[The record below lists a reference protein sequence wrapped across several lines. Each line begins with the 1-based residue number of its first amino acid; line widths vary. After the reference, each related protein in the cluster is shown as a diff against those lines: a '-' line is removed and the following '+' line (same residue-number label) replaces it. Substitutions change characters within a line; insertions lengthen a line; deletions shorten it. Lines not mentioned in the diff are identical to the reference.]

1 MVRFHRIFFWPSRNA
16 SERSL
21 LTLSAGAVGGDM
33 SDARKA
39 GYSTHRAPVRNA
51 GVTNRRLPAME
62 PLLVSRT
69 PMMALYLMLLLS
81 GAAAQTPDAAPAKTE
96 TKPSETVSVQ
106 KPTLDVYGFA
116 QMDAGYDF
124 RQVDP
129 DWFDVLRPVKLPA
142 FKDQFGA
149 NGNTY
154 FSVRQSRFG
163 VKSDLPTQVGVLK
176 TVFEFELLGTGVDAG
191 QTTFRLRHAYG
202 ELGHFAAGQT
212 WSAFMDID
220 IFPNTVEYWGPN
232 GMVLFR
238 NVQFRWMPV
247 QGQSRIVLALER
259 PGASA
264 DQGVY
269 ANRIE
274 LQDVTPHFP
283 APDLTGH
290 ARLGRSW
297 GHVQIAG
304 VGRRIEWKDKGTD
317 QYDLSGG
324 TWGWGVNLTSNL
336 KTHKDKDNGFKL
348 GIVYGKGIQNY
359 MNDAP
364 EDIGIRNNPDNP
376 KTPVVGIPLPML
388 GISAFYDFYL
398 SSKFSSTIGYSRLHI
413 DNSDGQASSAYR
425 TGQYAST
432 NLLYYPVKNAMA
444 GAEFVYGYRNNFRDG
459 WSVPDYRL
467 QFSFKYN
474 YSFRL
479 GGD

>member
-1 MVRFHRIFFWPSRNA
+1 
-16 SERSL
+16 
-21 LTLSAGAVGGDM
+21 
-33 SDARKA
+33 
-39 GYSTHRAPVRNA
+39 
-51 GVTNRRLPAME
+51 
-62 PLLVSRT
+62 
-69 PMMALYLMLLLS
+69 
-81 GAAAQTPDAAPAKTE
+81 
-96 TKPSETVSVQ
+96 
-106 KPTLDVYGFA
+106 
-116 QMDAGYDF
+116 MDAGYDF

-297 GHVQIAG
+297 GHVQIGGHRPADRMEG
-304 VGRRIEWKDKGTD
+304 QGDGPIRPLRGHLGMGRKSHVK
-317 QYDLSGG
+317 
-324 TWGWGVNLTSNL
+324 
-336 KTHKDKDNGFKL
+336 
-348 GIVYGKGIQNY
+348 
-359 MNDAP
+359 P
-364 EDIGIRNNPDNP
+364 EDTQGQGQRIQVRASFMGR
-376 KTPVVGIPLPML
+376 V
-388 GISAFYDFYL
+388 
-398 SSKFSSTIGYSRLHI
+398 SR
-413 DNSDGQASSAYR
+413 
-425 TGQYAST
+425 TT
-432 NLLYYPVKNAMA
+432 
-444 GAEFVYGYRNNFRDG
+444 
-459 WSVPDYRL
+459 
-467 QFSFKYN
+467 
-474 YSFRL
+474 
-479 GGD
+479 